1 MKAGGEYFRSIGIGG
16 NSQSSTGVVF
26 FTDYLLAGG
35 RIVRDAEGA
44 PIPVFTPGVSQIF
57 TFDARR
63 GSQVNLDT
71 RSLFVQDR
79 WIASPRLTLDLGAR
93 FESVDV
99 ASTGDVQS
107 VSTSTIVPRLAAS
120 FDLTG
125 DGRTILYGTYGHYA
139 GKYGQPQFGVNSNV
153 GRPNE
158 IDYLYSGPA
167 GQGGDFAPAFD
178 LANYT
183 RVVSA
188 SFPTSNVRM
197 AEDLHSPIT
206 REFTAAVGR
215 ELGDRGHAKVTYAWR
230 TASGFVEDFVSLANG
245 TVSVPHVGTLTT
257 RVYDNTDELYRDYQA
272 LVSQA
277 SYRVRRNVTVA
288 GHYTLQLRNHGT
300 YAGEAANQPGIP
312 SIYGNFVEVFGSAM
326 DRLVPEGRLDNY
338 QQHKLRVYGTY
349 TQAFGRF
356 GSVDLTPLWRVNSGG
371 VYNLTASVPVTAAQL
386 AGNPGYPAADLST
399 ATRQTVF
406 FGERG
411 AGEFA
416 GYGVMD
422 FAATYGVPVWRSVQP
437 WFKVEVYNVLN
448 NQKLIAWDRTISV
461 DNASALDANGL
472 RTGYVRGPRFGQAT
486 SGAHFP
492 APYAGQQGGRAM
504 RLAFGVRF

>member
-1 MKAGGEYFRSIGIGG
+1 M
-16 NSQSSTGVVF
+16 VF
-26 FTDYLLAGG
+26 FTDYLLSGG
-35 RIVRDAEGA
+35 RIVRDAAGA

-57 TFDARR
+57 TFDAKR

-71 RSLFVQDR
+71 RSLFFQDR
-79 WIASPRLTLDLGAR
+79 WVASPRLTLDLGAR

-99 ASTGDVQS
+99 ASTGDLTS
-107 VSTSTIVPRLAAS
+107 VSTSAIVPRLAAS

-125 DGRTILYGTYGHYA
+125 DGRTIVYGTYGHYA

-158 IDYLYSGPA
+158 VDYVYSGPA

-188 SFPTSNVRM
+188 SFPTANVRM

-245 TVSVPHVGTLTT
+245 TVTVPHVGTLTT

-272 LVSQA
+272 LISQA
-277 SYRVRRNVTVA
+277 SYRVRRNATVG

-386 AGNPGYPAADLST
+386 AGNPGYPAADLSA

-422 FAATYGVPVWRSVQP
+422 FAATYSVPVWHSVQP

-448 NQKLIAWDRTISV
+448 NQKLIAWDRTIAV
-461 DNASALDANGL
+461 DNTSALDASGL

-492 APYAGQQGGRAM
+492 QPYAGQQGGRAM